1 MKLHEEY
8 EDTPY
13 KWYRPD
19 EVDEY
24 IVVVNLPEDWDEVH
38 NYIINENEIDGIP
51 NRKIECTN
59 DKVFSLRSSVYMMSA
74 EEAEILKTHPK
85 VEDVELNP
93 EKFPQ
98 SESLFSLKFR
108 KNVAF
113 NPFASINSGLFS
125 SLGEFIG
132 F

>member
-8 EDTPY
+8 EDTPF

-24 IVVVNLPEDWDEVH
+24 IVVVNLPEDWSEVH

-59 DKVFSLRSSVYMMSA
+59 DKVFSLRSSVYMMSH
-74 EEAEILKTHPK
+74 EGQRFLRHIQKLKM
-85 VEDVELNP
+85 LN
-93 EKFPQ
+93 
-98 SESLFSLKFR
+98 
-108 KNVAF
+108 
-113 NPFASINSGLFS
+113 
-125 SLGEFIG
+125 
-132 F
+132 